1 MTAIASDELPSSL
14 AGLPEAAARH
24 LALAGSA
31 YCQDSIAERHLA
43 EASRIAPDHLAV
55 LVGQY
60 RYLFYKGRLAEALAQ
75 LRVCMAAA
83 AEQGS
88 LPADWRTARASDAAF
103 GDFGA
108 LWARFYMF
116 ALKAYGYIHLRL
128 GLQEEGRHALQ
139 KVMEL
144 DPTDKVGA
152 KVLLDVLDRQ
162 GRDDYDDE

>member
-1 MTAIASDELPSSL
+1 MTALASDELPSSL

-24 LALAGSA
+24 LMLAGLA
-31 YCQDSIAERHLA
+31 YSQDRIAEQHLA
-43 EASRIAPDHLAV
+43 EASRIAPSHLAV

-60 RYLFYKGRLAEALAQ
+60 RYLFYKGRLGEALAQ
-75 LRVCMAAA
+75 LRVCMTEAAQ
-83 AEQGS
+83 QGN
-88 LPADWRTARASDAAF
+88 LPADWRVAQPSDAAF

-128 GLQEEGRHALQ
+128 GLQEEGRIALQ

-152 KVLLDVLDRQ
+152 QVLLDVLERQ